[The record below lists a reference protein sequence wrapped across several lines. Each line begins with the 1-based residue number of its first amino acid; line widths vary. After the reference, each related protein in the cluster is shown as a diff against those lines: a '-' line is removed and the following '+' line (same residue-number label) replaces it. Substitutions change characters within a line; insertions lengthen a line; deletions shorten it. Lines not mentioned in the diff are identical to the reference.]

1 MLIATVCVVL
11 APSSTITSRDK
22 ADLDQPTLD
31 AQCFPAWSDLLVLKA
46 QSVVEEEMD
55 EILPILQHVGEY
67 IKEDDEVEFVRTMHE
82 VSFPKWVYEEIPLLE
97 SEFFKQDLFDL
108 ID

>member
-1 MLIATVCVVL
+1 
-11 APSSTITSRDK
+11 
-22 ADLDQPTLD
+22 
-31 AQCFPAWSDLLVLKA
+31 
-46 QSVVEEEMD
+46 MD

-67 IKEDDEVEFVRTMHE
+67 IKEDDEVDFVRTMHE

>member
-1 MLIATVCVVL
+1 ML
-11 APSSTITSRDK
+11 DG
-22 ADLDQPTLD
+22 
-31 AQCFPAWSDLLVLKA
+31 
-46 QSVVEEEMD
+46 EMD